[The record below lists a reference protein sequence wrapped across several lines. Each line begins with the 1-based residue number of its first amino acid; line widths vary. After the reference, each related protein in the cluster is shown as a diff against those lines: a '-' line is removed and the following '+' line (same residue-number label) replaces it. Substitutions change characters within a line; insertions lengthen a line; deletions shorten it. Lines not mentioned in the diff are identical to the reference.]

1 MRGFILGK
9 HQRGVSGGKGRYRT
23 AHSPLTYLSQL
34 VGRFVHRSV
43 QKSDTQGDSGYLC
56 KHTGWLH
63 TIRSMIR
70 RIQDQRDL
78 FWPGAW
84 LNLKAPTL
92 EQPDG
97 VFK

>member
-1 MRGFILGK
+1 MRGFILEK
-9 HQRGVSGGKGRYRT
+9 HQRGISGGKGRYR
-23 AHSPLTYLSQL
+23 AAQSPLTCLPQL
-34 VGRFVHRSV
+34 AGRFVHSAI
-43 QKSDTQGDSGYLC
+43 QKSDTQGDSRHLW
-56 KHTGWLH
+56 KDTGGMH

-70 RIQDQRDL
+70 LNQDQRDL

-84 LNLKAPTL
+84 LNLKAPIL